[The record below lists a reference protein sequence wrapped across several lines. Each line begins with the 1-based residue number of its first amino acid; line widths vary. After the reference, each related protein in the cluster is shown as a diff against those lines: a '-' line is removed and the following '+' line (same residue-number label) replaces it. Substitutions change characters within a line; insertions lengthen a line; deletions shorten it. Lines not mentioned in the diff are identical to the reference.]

1 MPFVFLLWSRHDGP
15 VVWKQI
21 NLIDMA
27 NLKKNTVPSGDFPD
41 LWEVAVALPL
51 FQTLTYRL
59 PPHLQP
65 AARVGCLVKVPVG
78 RRQVTGYLLGPA
90 QEVPE
95 ATIKD
100 VLAVL
105 DPLPR
110 FGPELV
116 PLWRWVA
123 DYYQYPM
130 GEALSHLI
138 PGSSRPSGPKR
149 ERWVSLGPREGDASP
164 PKRLGPRAREILD
177 YLRET
182 GEPVAVRDF
191 QRIFPTCVPVLKRL
205 AGQGLVA
212 FEDRL
217 TFADPFKDQSHT
229 LMEPQLILVPEQ
241 KDAVE
246 ALAEGLGRAEFAP
259 FLLHGVTASGKTEVY
274 LAAARKALAQGRQVL
289 VLLPEI
295 ALTHPVALEFRRR
308 FGDRVALLHSGLTD
322 SQRLDQWRRLAAG
335 RAQVAVGA
343 RSAIFAPLPRLG
355 LIVVDEEHDPAYKH
369 EGGLPYQARD
379 VALVRGQQAGA
390 VVVLVSATPAV
401 STFYRA
407 QEGHYRYLHLPRR
420 VTPQALP
427 EVQLINLKQHRG
439 GPGLKIISTPLAA
452 AVTQTLEQGEQALLF
467 LNRRG
472 YATVM
477 FCLFCGG
484 LLQCEHCSVALT
496 QHHAKNRLICHYCGY
511 EIPPPERCPA
521 CQSTALK
528 KHGVGTERM
537 EAEVRRLWPAA
548 RVARLDRDTAPTS
561 GRALK
566 VLQDFAAGHL
576 DILVGTQMITKGHHF
591 PGVTL
596 VGVINADQS
605 LFFPEYHAGERTFQL
620 LVQVAGRAGRG
631 GVPGQVLIQTYQ
643 PEHYVFE
650 TLKEL
655 DYEEFYAKETASRRE
670 LGYPPFTRLA
680 LVRVSG
686 VPEEKVSQQ
695 ARKLADS
702 LRRMVPRH
710 PDLSSRLRVLGP
722 APAGLA
728 KLKNRWRWQ
737 ILIKSYGRPPL
748 LTAIQ
753 HLRQAWSPP
762 PKSKIDLTVDID
774 PAHLF

>member
-1 MPFVFLLWSRHDGP
+1 MHT
-15 VVWKQI
+15 VVEG
-21 NLIDMA
+21 A
-27 NLKKNTVPSGDFPD
+27 VPTGDFHN
-41 LWEVAVALPL
+41 LCEVAVALPL
-51 FQTLTYRL
+51 FQTLTYSL
-59 PPHLQP
+59 PPTLQP

-78 RRQVTGYLLGPA
+78 RRQVAGYLLGPA

-95 ATIKD
+95 ATIRE

-116 PLWRWVA
+116 PLWRWLA
-123 DYYQYPM
+123 DYYQYPI

-149 ERWVSLGPREGDASP
+149 ERWASLAPQEPDASP
-164 PKRLGPRAREILD
+164 PKRLGPRATEILN
-177 YLRET
+177 YLREA
-182 GEPVAVRDF
+182 GEPVAVRDLR
-191 QRIFPTCVPVLKRL
+191 QIFPTCVPILKRL
-205 AGQGLVA
+205 SGQKLV
-212 FEDRL
+212 FLEERL
-217 TFADPFKDQSHT
+217 SFADPFKDQPHT
-229 LMEPQLILVPEQ
+229 LREPQLILVPEQ
-241 KDAVE
+241 EKAVQ
-246 ALAEGLGRAEFAP
+246 ALAEGIRRAEFAP
-259 FLLHGVTASGKTEVY
+259 HLLHGVTASGKTEVY
-274 LAAARKALAQGRQVL
+274 LAAAQEALAQGRQVL

-322 SQRLDQWRRLAAG
+322 SQRLGQWRRLAAG
-335 RAQVAVGA
+335 RAQVAIGA
-343 RSAIFAPLPRLG
+343 RSAVFAPLPRLG

-379 VALVRGQQAGA
+379 VALVRGKQAGA
-390 VVVLVSATPAV
+390 AVVLVSATPAM

-407 QEGHYRYLHLPRR
+407 QEGYYRYLHLSRR

-427 EVQLINLKQHRG
+427 EVQLVNLKQHRG
-439 GPGLKIISTPLAA
+439 GPGLKIISPPLAA
-452 AVTQTLEQGEQALLF
+452 AVTKALEQGKQILLF

-477 FCLFCGG
+477 FCLFCGSI
-484 LLQCEHCSVALT
+484 LQCQHCSVALT
-496 QHHAKNRLICHYCGY
+496 QHHTQNRLICHYCGY
-511 EIPPPERCPA
+511 DITVPERCPT

-528 KHGVGTERM
+528 RHGVGTERV
-537 EAEVRRLWPAA
+537 EGEVRRLWPEA

-566 VLQDFAAGHL
+566 VLQDFAAGDL

-596 VGVINADQS
+596 VGVITADQS

-620 LVQVAGRAGRG
+620 LAQVAGRAGRG
-631 GVPGQVLIQTYQ
+631 GVPGTVLIQTYQ
-643 PEHYVFE
+643 PEHYVFQ
-650 TLKEL
+650 TVQGL
-655 DYEEFYAKETASRRE
+655 DYEDFYTKEMAARRE

-680 LVRVSG
+680 LVRLSG
-686 VPEEKVSQQ
+686 VPEQTVALQ
-695 ARKLADS
+695 AKKLADS
-702 LRRMVPRH
+702 LRRTLRGQA
-710 PDLSSRLRVLGP
+710 DLASRLQVLGP

-753 HLRQAWSPP
+753 HLRQTWSPP
-762 PKSKIDLTVDID
+762 PRSKIDLTVDID